1 VPALDEVLVTGQRPG
16 PGMWRVSKSGHELW
30 VLAVLSPLPKKM
42 VWRST
47 AVEER
52 IAHSQVVLAPPR
64 VEADIGFFRG
74 LTLLPALLRAR
85 KTPDDATLEQ
95 TLPHDLYI
103 RWLAL
108 RVKYSTPGSDE
119 HMRPAVAAVDLYFRA
134 LDASGLTSDDAVW
147 DTVEKAARKARVPIT
162 QVTLHLP
169 TDDARNDIRSLGQ
182 IDRSSEVA
190 CLAKT
195 LDRLERDL
203 QPMRQRANLWSL
215 GDVDALRVL
224 GVPEEQQA
232 CLDAVL
238 SVPKLR
244 DKLEEARRKL
254 ADLWLEAAEHAMAV
268 NSSSFAVLAMPM
280 VLAADGPLENLRAK
294 GYDVE
299 PP

>member
-85 KTPDDATLEQ
+85 KTPDDATL
-95 TLPHDLYI
+95 
-103 RWLAL
+103 
-108 RVKYSTPGSDE
+108 E